1 MKPWKDQ
8 VKEALKDPKVVTGI
22 SQVAVSWM
30 REHIDGSYGR
40 AKDGGELKHLPLKEM
55 RSSYLSRSKPKKA
68 VIVGRRVVTTIGS
81 DGKPRRVTMYRIEQN
96 GYRNGGHPLRD
107 TGELYR
113 SLAATG
119 MNKGQSIQLRMQG
132 LIYGLYQDQGFTTKG
147 PNYIP
152 LTMKGKRGH
161 GTGNN
166 PNKENLSRGKDFIM
180 AWKGVTVPARPFILP
195 TRDDLRTLGVSIYL
209 GLKILLKGK

>member
-1 MKPWKDQ
+1 LTWAQTVRKT
-8 VKEALKDPKVVTGI
+8 LKMPPIANGI
-22 SQVAVSWM
+22 AQVAVEWM
-30 REHIDGSYGR
+30 SDHIQNSQGR
-40 AKDGGELKHLPLKEM
+40 GAGGKTVAHLPLKNVT
-55 RSSYLSRSKPKKA
+55 SVFKTTTKPRKG
-68 VIVGRRVVTTIGS
+68 VFSTRYQTVTV
-81 DGKPRRVTMYRIEQN
+81 DGKTKVRKLYLVQQS

-107 TGELYR
+107 TGDLFR
-113 SLAATG
+113 SLHADGITVG
-119 MNKGQSIQLRMQG
+119 ETIRIKMGGNK
-132 LIYGLYQDQGFTTKG
+132 YGLYQDRGFKTKG

-166 PNKENLSRGKDFIM
+166 PNKENLSRGKDFMM